1 MRKKLIALFLAVCMI
16 GSMNAFA
23 ADDATEKP
31 ALSGVCDTG
40 DGSFLATDTFNK
52 VLWRVK
58 DGVLTRYAGAIP
70 VADLSGEPQGLY
82 YDGASEKAYF
92 MEPWDI
98 VPFLDGYAVSDAGAN
113 AIRYVTDKEVRT
125 FAGGSKAGKAD
136 GSGTRATFDRPT
148 GLAVNDKGELYVA
161 DTGNGAIRRVS
172 KTGAVATY
180 VKGLSEPSGL
190 CWYDGALY
198 VAETGR
204 SRILRVVNGKAEVY
218 AGTSEQAEDSGE
230 YYGGFAN
237 GPATSARFDHLQG
250 LAADADGTMCVADT
264 LNRAIRIIRDGRV
277 YTVMTGVTPR
287 GMAIQNGSIY
297 AADLLSGNLVDA
309 KLPTGSYA
317 DVPADAWYG
326 SYVKETTLRGLINGT
341 DSNRFSPQL
350 KLDRAMFV
358 TVLSRLH
365 SYTDGTVVIDGD
377 ETFPDVAEGIWYA
390 ASARW
395 AADNGIV
402 TGMDGAFA
410 PTAAVTREQLAT
422 MLYRYAKAR
431 GLDVSASAELDVF
444 SDADSVSG
452 WAVSAMRWAVAA
464 GVVGGE
470 NGLLRPDVPAT
481 RAEAVTIVIRFMDA
495 CGL

>member
-1 MRKKLIALFLAVCMI
+1 MGRKLTALILAVCLL
-16 GSMNAFA
+16 GSAAAFA
-23 ADDATEKP
+23 AEETPEKP

-82 YDGASEKAYF
+82 Y
-92 MEPWDI
+92 
-98 VPFLDGYAVSDAGAN
+98 
-113 AIRYVTDKEVRT
+113 
-125 FAGGSKAGKAD
+125 
-136 GSGTRATFDRPT
+136 
-148 GLAVNDKGELYVA
+148 
-161 DTGNGAIRRVS
+161 
-172 KTGAVATY
+172 
-180 VKGLSEPSGL
+180 
-190 CWYDGALY
+190 
-198 VAETGR
+198 
-204 SRILRVVNGKAEVY
+204 
-218 AGTSEQAEDSGE
+218 
-230 YYGGFAN
+230 GGFAN
-237 GPATSARFDHLQG
+237 GPATSARFDQLQG
-250 LAADADGTMCVADT
+250 LAADADGTICVADT
-264 LNRAIRIIRDGRV
+264 LNRAIRMIRDGRV

-317 DVPADAWYG
+317 DVSADAWYG
-326 SYVKETTLRGLINGT
+326 SYIKETTLRGLINGT

-464 GVVGGE
+464 DVVGGE
-470 NGLLRPDVPAT
+470 NGLLRPGVPAT

-495 CGL
+495 CGM